1 MEINQ
6 TTSKTD
12 RIFGY
17 LKLIARITLTISS
30 TLLLTSTVLLLVYK
44 EQCFSLYSHAG
55 DIIWPTIIISIYSL
69 LYTFTVI
76 LVFFIYKTYQRNIT
90 RTSIKKEILLFI
102 LTGLLLTIFYF
113 VNNYTVSNYY

>member
-30 TLLLTSTVLLLVYK
+30 TLLRTSIALLLVYK
-44 EQCFSLYSHAG
+44 GQCFSLYSNTG
-55 DIIWPTIIISIYSL
+55 EVIWPTILISVYSL
-69 LYTFTVI
+69 LYSFVMI
-76 LVFFIYKTYQRNIT
+76 LVFVIYKTYQGNLT
-90 RTSIKKEILLFI
+90 TALFKKETLLFI
-102 LTGLLLTIFYF
+102 LTGLLLAIFYF
-113 VNNYTVSNYY
+113 LNNYTINNYY